1 MSVYYYCFFVLTHT
15 LLESLNFF
23 VKLNQ
28 DTWSNEAVSQII
40 MSNFFFWQVCN
51 FLIDLS
57 VLIRDSLLIFHKFL
71 QDVPSDMVS
80 NLILFG
86 YFFPR
91 SPVTCL
97 FFFFFQ
103 IKKKKKNSKKPCP
116 GLLEIAFF
124 GLEIAFFG
132 WRPIFRFIELCVSVC
147 GLRDHIG
154 RWIQRL

>member
-15 LLESLNFF
+15 HLESLYFF
-23 VKLNQ
+23 VKLNR
-28 DTWSNEAVSQII
+28 DSWSNEAVSQII

-57 VLIRDSLLIFHKFL
+57 VLIRDSLLIFHKLL
-71 QDVPSDMVS
+71 QDVPFDMVS

-97 FFFFFQ
+97 FFFFFFFQ
-103 IKKKKKNSKKPCP
+103 IKKKKKEVSKKPCT
-116 GLLEIAFF
+116 GL
-124 GLEIAFFG
+124 LEIAFFG
-132 WRPIFRFIELCVSVC
+132 WRPIFRFTELCVCVC

>member
-15 LLESLNFF
+15 HLESLYFF
-23 VKLNQ
+23 VKLNR
-28 DTWSNEAVSQII
+28 DSWSNEAVSQII

-57 VLIRDSLLIFHKFL
+57 VLIRDSLLIFHKLL
-71 QDVPSDMVS
+71 QDVPFDMVS

-97 FFFFFQ
+97 FFFFFFFQ
-103 IKKKKKNSKKPCP
+103 IKKKKKRRFPRSPVQVCWKLPFLGEGQFLDSLNCVCVCVAW
-116 GLLEIAFF
+116 EI
-124 GLEIAFFG
+124 I
-132 WRPIFRFIELCVSVC
+132 
-147 GLRDHIG
+147 
-154 RWIQRL
+154 

>member
-57 VLIRDSLLIFHKFL
+57 VLIRDSLLIFHKLL
-71 QDVPSDMVS
+71 QDVPFDMVS

-97 FFFFFQ
+97 FFFFFKL
-103 IKKKKKNSKKPCP
+103 KKKKKIPRSPVQVCWKLPFLGWKLPFLGEGQFLDSLNCVWLERSYRKMNSTPV
-116 GLLEIAFF
+116 I
-124 GLEIAFFG
+124 
-132 WRPIFRFIELCVSVC
+132 
-147 GLRDHIG
+147 
-154 RWIQRL
+154 